1 MVSCLYCNR
10 GAGFQPA
17 QAFHPAETTRGKVKS
32 NFASPLLPKKTLS
45 RIFSVL
51 AILALLT
58 LSANF
63 LLGLGIGDFNATA
76 ERYVAAAKEHNSL
89 PMKDVSP
96 ELHQKTVQEFA
107 DAGKAFAAPR
117 RNLTLHFYLG
127 VASSLLA
134 ILVCSISVTYF
145 IGTSRWCREVA
156 ETYRLS
162 PDFVRRSDL
171 LKRRTFPYA
180 LLGIFTV
187 IFIVALGGLSD
198 PSIPWRRA
206 FEMEKDWFNAMF
218 PPASMVNI
226 HYIAAMVGLLVLA
239 FAFWIQATRIAAN
252 YGIIDEILAEVQ
264 RIRTERGL
272 ETEKRTEATES
283 QS

>member
-1 MVSCLYCNR
+1 M
-10 GAGFQPA
+10 
-17 QAFHPAETTRGKVKS
+17 
-32 NFASPLLPKKTLS
+32 S

-51 AILALLT
+51 AIVALLT

-63 LLGLGIGDFNATA
+63 LLGLGTGDFNSTA
-76 ERYVAAAKEHNSL
+76 QRYVAAARENSTL
-89 PMKDVSP
+89 QVREASAEEK
-96 ELHQKTVQEFA
+96 QKVVQEFTA
-107 DAGKAFAAPR
+107 AGEAFAAPR

-127 VASSLLA
+127 VASALLA
-134 ILVCSISVTYF
+134 ILVCSISITYF

-162 PDFVRRSDL
+162 PDFVQRSDS

-187 IFIVALGGLSD
+187 IVIVALGGLSD

-206 FEMEKDWFNAMF
+206 FETEKDWFNATF

-226 HYIAAMVGLLVLA
+226 HYIAAMIGLLVLA
-239 FAFWIQATRIAAN
+239 FAFWVQASRIAAN
-252 YGIIDEILAEVQ
+252 YGIIDEILAEVR
-264 RIRTERGL
+264 RIREARGL
-272 ETEKRTEATES
+272 STQPSAEIAES
-283 QS
+283 KT

>member
-1 MVSCLYCNR
+1 M
-10 GAGFQPA
+10 
-17 QAFHPAETTRGKVKS
+17 
-32 NFASPLLPKKTLS
+32 S

-51 AILALLT
+51 AILALVT

-63 LLGLGIGDFNATA
+63 LLGLGIGDFNAA
-76 ERYVAAAKEHNSL
+76 ARYVSAAREQGSL

-96 ELHQKTVQEFA
+96 EQQKIMQEFTA
-107 DAGKAFAAPR
+107 AGKAFVAPR

-145 IGTSRWCREVA
+145 IGTSRWCREVV

-162 PDFVRRSDL
+162 PQFVQRSDS
-171 LKRRTFPYA
+171 LKQRTFPYA

-187 IFIVALGGLSD
+187 IAIVALGGLSD

-206 FEMEKDWFNAMF
+206 FESEKGWFNATF
-218 PPASMVNI
+218 PPAGMVNI
-226 HYIAAMVGLLVLA
+226 HYVASMIGLVVLA
-239 FAFWIQATRIAAN
+239 FAFWMQARGIAAN
-252 YGIIDEILAEVQ
+252 YGVIYEILAQVQ
-264 RIRTERGL
+264 RIRGERGL
-272 ETEKRTEATES
+272 SKKETT
-283 QS
+283 

>member
-1 MVSCLYCNR
+1 
-10 GAGFQPA
+10 
-17 QAFHPAETTRGKVKS
+17 
-32 NFASPLLPKKTLS
+32 LS

-51 AILALLT
+51 AIVALLT

-63 LLGLGIGDFNATA
+63 LLGLGIGDFNSTA
-76 ERYVAAAKEHNSL
+76 RRYVAAAREHKSL
-89 PMKDVSP
+89 PMEDVSP
-96 ELHQKTVQEFA
+96 ELHQKVVQEFT
-107 DAGKAFAAPR
+107 DSGKAFAAPR

-162 PDFVRRSDL
+162 PDFVQRSDS

-187 IFIVALGGLSD
+187 IVIVALGGLSD

-206 FEMEKDWFNAMF
+206 FETEKDWFNATF
-218 PPASMVNI
+218 PPAGMVNI
-226 HYIAAMVGLLVLA
+226 HYIAAMIGLLVLA
-239 FAFWIQATRIAAN
+239 FSFWVQATRIAAN
-252 YGIIDEILAEVQ
+252 YGVIDEILAEVR
-264 RIRTERGL
+264 RIRSERGL
-272 ETEKRTEATES
+272 TADEQAEVAES

>member
-1 MVSCLYCNR
+1 M
-10 GAGFQPA
+10 
-17 QAFHPAETTRGKVKS
+17 
-32 NFASPLLPKKTLS
+32 S

-51 AILALLT
+51 AIIALLT

-76 ERYVAAAKEHNSL
+76 QRYVAAARENSRL
-89 PMKDVSP
+89 QARDVRR
-96 ELHQKTVQEFA
+96 EEKQQVVDEFTA
-107 DAGKAFAAPR
+107 AGAAFAAPR

-156 ETYRLS
+156 ETYQLS
-162 PDFVRRSDL
+162 PEFIQRSDL

-187 IFIVALGGLSD
+187 IVIVALGGLSD

-206 FEMEKDWFNAMF
+206 FETEKGWFNTAL

-226 HYIAAMVGLLVLA
+226 HYIAAMVGLLVLG
-239 FAFWIQATRIAAN
+239 FAFWIQASRIAAN
-252 YGIIDEILAEVQ
+252 YGIIDEILAEVH
-264 RIRTERGL
+264 RIRSERGL
-272 ETEKRTEATES
+272 STEENVETAES
-283 QS
+283 QI

>member
-1 MVSCLYCNR
+1 
-10 GAGFQPA
+10 
-17 QAFHPAETTRGKVKS
+17 
-32 NFASPLLPKKTLS
+32 LS

-63 LLGLGIGDFNATA
+63 LLGLGIGDFNAAA
-76 ERYVAAAKEHNSL
+76 ERYVSAYREQSDLATKNLSSEEKQKIKEEFDAAKVV
-89 PMKDVSP
+89 KDAT
-96 ELHQKTVQEFA
+96 LNRK
-107 DAGKAFAAPR
+107 
-117 RNLTLHFYLG
+117 TLHFYLG

-162 PDFVRRSDL
+162 PEFVQRSDS

-187 IFIVALGGLSD
+187 IVIVALGGLSD

-206 FEMEKDWFNAMF
+206 FETEKDWFNATF

-226 HYIAAMVGLLVLA
+226 HYIAAMIGLLVLA
-239 FAFWIQATRIAAN
+239 FAFWVQASRIAAN
-252 YGIIDEILAEVQ
+252 YGIIDEILAEVR
-264 RIRTERGL
+264 RIRSERGL
-272 ETEKRTEATES
+272 SAHEQAEVAES

>member
-1 MVSCLYCNR
+1 M
-10 GAGFQPA
+10 
-17 QAFHPAETTRGKVKS
+17 
-32 NFASPLLPKKTLS
+32 S

-76 ERYVAAAKEHNSL
+76 QRYVAAARENGSL
-89 PMKDVSP
+89 RVREVPAAEK
-96 ELHQKTVQEFA
+96 QKVVQEFTA
-107 DAGKAFAAPR
+107 AGEAFAAPR

-156 ETYRLS
+156 ETYQLS
-162 PDFVRRSDL
+162 PEFVRRSDL

-206 FEMEKDWFNAMF
+206 FETEKDWFNAMF

-226 HYIAAMVGLLVLA
+226 HYIAAMVGLLILA
-239 FAFWIQATRIAAN
+239 FAFFVQACRIAAN
-252 YGIIDEILAEVQ
+252 YAIIDEILAEVQ
-264 RIRTERGL
+264 RIRSER
-272 ETEKRTEATES
+272 
-283 QS
+283 

>member
-1 MVSCLYCNR
+1 
-10 GAGFQPA
+10 
-17 QAFHPAETTRGKVKS
+17 
-32 NFASPLLPKKTLS
+32 LS

-51 AILALLT
+51 AIIALLT

-76 ERYVAAAKEHNSL
+76 QRYVAAAREHSRL

-96 ELHQKTVQEFA
+96 EVRDEIVKEFA
-107 DAGKAFAAPR
+107 TAGKDFASPR

-156 ETYRLS
+156 ETYQLS
-162 PDFVRRSDL
+162 PEFIQRSDL

-187 IFIVALGGLSD
+187 IVIVALGGLSD

-206 FEMEKDWFNAMF
+206 FETEKDWFNATF
-218 PPASMVNI
+218 PPAGMVNI

-239 FAFWIQATRIAAN
+239 FAFWVQANRIAAN
-252 YGIIDEILAEVQ
+252 YGIIDEILAEVH
-264 RIRTERGL
+264 RIRSERGL
-272 ETEKRTEATES
+272 STEENVETAES
-283 QS
+283 QI

>member
-1 MVSCLYCNR
+1 M
-10 GAGFQPA
+10 
-17 QAFHPAETTRGKVKS
+17 
-32 NFASPLLPKKTLS
+32 S

-51 AILALLT
+51 ALVALLT

-76 ERYVAAAKEHNSL
+76 RRYVSAAREHNGL

-96 ELHQKTVQEFA
+96 ERRQKTVQEFT

-156 ETYRLS
+156 ETYRL
-162 PDFVRRSDL
+162 PPVFVQRSDS

-187 IFIVALGGLSD
+187 IVIVALGGLSD

-206 FEMEKDWFNAMF
+206 FEIEKDWFNATF

-226 HYIAAMVGLLVLA
+226 HYLAAMIGLLVLA
-239 FAFWIQATRIAAN
+239 FSFWVQASRIAAN
-252 YGIIDEILAEVQ
+252 YGIIDEILAEVR
-264 RIRTERGL
+264 RIRGE
-272 ETEKRTEATES
+272 
-283 QS
+283 